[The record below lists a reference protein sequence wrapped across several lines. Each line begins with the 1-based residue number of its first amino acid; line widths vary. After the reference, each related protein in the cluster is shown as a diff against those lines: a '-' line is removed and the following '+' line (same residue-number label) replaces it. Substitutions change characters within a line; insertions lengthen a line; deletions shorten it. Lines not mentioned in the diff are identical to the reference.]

1 MHTGTELAY
10 WPNIQHLVTAMR
22 FNTFEFKNGVFQKQ
36 KFKNRCEILSAN
48 GKQVLTIPIH
58 AQRGI
63 SDNAIRICNRTHW
76 RHTHLRALDSAY
88 NKSPFYW
95 HYKPEIYTL
104 YESTLDNLFSFNSLL
119 YSWLLSTLKLEGLNT
134 HSEMYIQSDVHL
146 NAFDILYEPYLQ
158 VFANK
163 FDFISNLSTLDVLFN
178 KGPESL
184 RYLNALAV
192 KRLP

>member
-1 MHTGTELAY
+1 
-10 WPNIQHLVTAMR
+10 
-22 FNTFEFKNGVFQKQ
+22 
-36 KFKNRCEILSAN
+36 
-48 GKQVLTIPIH
+48 
-58 AQRGI
+58 
-63 SDNAIRICNRTHW
+63 
-76 RHTHLRALDSAY
+76 
-88 NKSPFYW
+88 
-95 HYKPEIYTL
+95 L